1 MSYKIKIIEK
11 NGKVTI
17 SNKIANDNPDSQFGF
32 DDKKI
37 EKKCIKLLKIW
48 KKSFPDVEMEI
59 IVD

>member
-37 EKKCIKLLKIW
+37 EKKMYKIIKNMEKII
-48 KKSFPDVEMEI
+48 SRS
-59 IVD
+59 